1 MVAGGSGC
9 GSRGVVGLFLERGWG
24 REGGSGTGEA
34 VYTQILQLLF
44 QTSSRL
50 KIETITDDITITST
64 AKCRSQSRLSFSRH
78 LVGQGF

>member
-1 MVAGGSGC
+1 MRWGRDASEGVVAGGSGC

-50 KIETITDDITITST
+50 KIKTITKCETMTSNILT
-64 AKCRSQSRLSFSRH
+64 QS
-78 LVGQGF
+78 